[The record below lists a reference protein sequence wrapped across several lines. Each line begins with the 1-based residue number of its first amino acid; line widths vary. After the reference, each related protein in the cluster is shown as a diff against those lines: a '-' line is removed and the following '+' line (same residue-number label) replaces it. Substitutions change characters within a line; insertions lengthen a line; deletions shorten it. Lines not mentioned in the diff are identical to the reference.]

1 VESQSNGGL
10 HGFGLY
16 AEMRFGQYWMAEG
29 GFPMQ
34 NAEVRELVQRSLE
47 RHAGDERM
55 LDAYWQWASNPTPP
69 SAGYALEE
77 NAGFIATN
85 LLVRYGEPAVE
96 LVLRMSDECREIAQ
110 RASIQELQ
118 RMIVTVLNGP
128 TGEILREGVVRRLS
142 EATPTRRLLTGWLLN
157 RARWRCVPGREPW
170 VAGEFD
176 WSLGIDLESSFR
188 DCATE
193 VVRAI
198 FGREATQSDLAREAI
213 AVGIVNR
220 LFYRNIA
227 GRMEAKLRPGLRIPA
242 EKLTY

>member
-1 VESQSNGGL
+1 
-10 HGFGLY
+10 
-16 AEMRFGQYWMAEG
+16 
-29 GFPMQ
+29 MQ

-47 RHAGDERM
+47 RHATDERM

-85 LLVRYGEPAVE
+85 LMVRYGEPAVE
-96 LVLRMSDECREIAQ
+96 LIMRMSDECREMAQ
-110 RASIQELQ
+110 RASVQELQ

-128 TGEILREGVVRRLS
+128 VGDLLREGIRSRLA
-142 EATPTRRLLTGWLLN
+142 EPTPSRKMLVGWLIN

-176 WSLGIDLESSFR
+176 WSLGIDLEASFR
-188 DCATE
+188 DCQTE
-193 VVRAI
+193 IVRSLYGKEGAQ
-198 FGREATQSDLAREAI
+198 TDLAREAM
-213 AVGIVNR
+213 ATGVVNR

-227 GRMEAKLRPGLRIPA
+227 GRMEAKLRPGPKLPA
-242 EKLTY
+242 AELIY

>member
-1 VESQSNGGL
+1 
-10 HGFGLY
+10 
-16 AEMRFGQYWMAEG
+16 
-29 GFPMQ
+29 MQ

-85 LLVRYGEPAVE
+85 LMLRYGEPAVE
-96 LVLRMSDECREIAQ
+96 LVMRLSDECREMSQ

-118 RMIVTVLNGP
+118 RMIVAVLNGP
-128 TGEILREGVVRRLS
+128 TGDPLRQGVLRRLS
-142 EATPTRRLLTGWLLN
+142 ESTPARRVLVAWLIN
-157 RARWRCVPGREPW
+157 RARWRCVPGRDPW

-176 WSLGIDLESSFR
+176 WSLGIDLEASSR
-188 DCATE
+188 DCQTQVA
-193 VVRAI
+193 RSLY
-198 FGREATQSDLAREAI
+198 GREAAQTDLAREAM
-213 AVGIVNR
+213 AVGVVNR

-227 GRMEAKLRPGLRIPA
+227 GRMEAKLRPGPRLPA
-242 EKLTY
+242 SELVY